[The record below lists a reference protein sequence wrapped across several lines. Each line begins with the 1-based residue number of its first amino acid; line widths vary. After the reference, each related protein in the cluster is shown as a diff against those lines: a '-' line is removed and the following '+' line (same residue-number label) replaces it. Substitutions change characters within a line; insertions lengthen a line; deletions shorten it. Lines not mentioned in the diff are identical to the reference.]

1 MSRLE
6 FFANLSKITEYSSN
20 ATTTKGFETIDRNV
34 FHRNKKELLV
44 SEIQYRN
51 FTKIH
56 TNPESIKLHLR
67 QEIEKC
73 FKVFDIYVTYHESF
87 KKVLILTSAIFH

>member
-20 ATTTKGFETIDRNV
+20 ATTTKGFETKDRNV

-44 SEIQYRN
+44 SEIQY
-51 FTKIH
+51 
-56 TNPESIKLHLR
+56 
-67 QEIEKC
+67 
-73 FKVFDIYVTYHESF
+73 
-87 KKVLILTSAIFH
+87 